1 MTRLIPIFIVT
12 ITLLSSVRLSHAQ
25 PTPVLD
31 TLPNCNF
38 TAAAPDDNIMV
49 GAVILNLQT
58 GSGCAENL
66 DTMFP
71 VASVPK
77 VFVAGALYEMI
88 LESGGTIAFDTPLT
102 FSERYWMG
110 GRNDCLNGGV
120 LNEQVTLGELS
131 DIMISCSDN
140 AATWMVMDAMGWET
154 VDAYVEALEIDN
166 IGKVIPYSEVDRQK
180 LAFLDETWGTVPISM
195 ASRFYRSEGTTGL
208 DTYFSELPRYT
219 YADEIEANA
228 LYFDTT
234 DFNSATPRA
243 LAEYMLKLAND
254 APFDTVDG
262 QVARWVFG
270 SMLLTQRQYT
280 TQGIPGSIS
289 VGAKNGFD
297 TGLRAEVNVMFDNLP
312 DQQRNPTAIAI
323 VFARQLDLNAPN
335 LQPPT
340 TGQDGAIN
348 QYLLSLS
355 PIVSRMLY
363 PNFAKPPVIDSGV
376 VRTVVVNPKFSMDA
390 CWDPFARQGFLFEYR
405 GQLESCWLSQSR
417 SYFTPGDSIGVGLL
431 LDNLDGEDTR
441 IHFIFTDPD
450 GVQRSYQTE
459 RFFQE
464 AASLYWFHPID
475 QGKLGTW
482 TVDIYI
488 NRELV
493 YTEAIEAQRL
503 YQ

>member
-1 MTRLIPIFIVT
+1 MTRLIPVFIVL
-12 ITLLSSVRLSHAQ
+12 IALLSATMPTEAQ
-25 PTPVLD
+25 STSVLD
-31 TLPNCNF
+31 ALPNCNF

-58 GSGCAENL
+58 GNGCAENL

-77 VFVAGALYEMI
+77 VFVAGALYQMI
-88 LESGGTIAFDTPLT
+88 LESNGTIGFDTPLT

-154 VDAYVEALEIDN
+154 VDAYVESLGIDD
-166 IGKVIPYSEVDRQK
+166 IGQIIPYSEVDRQK
-180 LAFLDETWGTVPISM
+180 LALLDETWGTVPISM

-208 DTYFSELPRYT
+208 DTYFNDIPRYT

-234 DFNSATPRA
+234 DYNSATPRA
-243 LAEYMLKLAND
+243 LAEYMLKLAAD
-254 APFDTVDG
+254 APLDTNEG
-262 QVARWVFG
+262 QIARWLFG
-270 SMLLTQRQYT
+270 AMLLTQRQYT
-280 TQGIPGSIS
+280 SQGIPGSIS
-289 VGAKNGFD
+289 VAAKNGFD
-297 TGLRAEVNVMFDNLP
+297 TGLRAEVNVMFEDLP
-312 DQQRNPTAIAI
+312 GQQRNPTAIGI
-323 VFARQLDLNAPN
+323 VFARQKSLNVPN

-340 TGQDGAIN
+340 TRQDGTIN
-348 QYLLSLS
+348 QYLLAIS
-355 PIVSRMLY
+355 PVVSQMLY
-363 PNFAKPPVIDSGV
+363 PNFTKPPVVGSNV
-376 VRTVVVNPKFSMDA
+376 VRTVVVNPKFAMDA
-390 CWDPFARQGFLFEYR
+390 CWEPFSRRDFLFEYR
-405 GQLESCWLSQSR
+405 GELESCWLSQSR

-431 LDNLDGEDTR
+431 LDDLDGEDTR
-441 IHFIFTDPD
+441 IHFVFTEPD

-464 AASLYWFHPID
+464 AASVYWFHPID
-475 QGKLGTW
+475 EGKLGTW

-488 NRELV
+488 NRELT
-493 YTEAIEAQRL
+493 YTEALEVQAL
-503 YQ
+503 Y